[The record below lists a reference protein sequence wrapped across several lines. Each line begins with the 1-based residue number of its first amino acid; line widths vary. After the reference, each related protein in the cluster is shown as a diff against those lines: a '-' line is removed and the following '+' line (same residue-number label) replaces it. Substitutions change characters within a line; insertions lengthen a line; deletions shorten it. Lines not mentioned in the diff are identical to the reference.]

1 MDKIKLFMNT
11 NHYFEQMISRQLQV
25 NEQRVDSLI
34 GQYIVEL
41 KKKFEQTLS
50 DINGQNFWS
59 VYPILM
65 GLDARFVLLDSLLSI
80 IDLDLAEEEVI
91 QFVEKDYLTINKEL
105 CGYAMNE
112 TPHESLIF
120 TII

>member
-91 QFVEKDYLTINKEL
+91 QLVEKDYLTINKEL

>member
-1 MDKIKLFMNT
+1 MDKMKLFMNT
-11 NHYFEQMISRQLQV
+11 NHYFEQMISRQLHV
-25 NEQRVDSLI
+25 NELQVDSLI

-50 DINGQNFWS
+50 EINGKNFWS

-80 IDLDLAEEEVI
+80 ADLDLAEEELI
-91 QFVEKDYLTINKEL
+91 QMVEKDYLTINKEL

>member
-50 DINGQNFWS
+50 
-59 VYPILM
+59 
-65 GLDARFVLLDSLLSI
+65 
-80 IDLDLAEEEVI
+80 
-91 QFVEKDYLTINKEL
+91 
-105 CGYAMNE
+105 
-112 TPHESLIF
+112 
-120 TII
+120 

>member
-1 MDKIKLFMNT
+1 MDKIKLIMNT
-11 NHYFEQMISRQLQV
+11 NHYFEQMISRKLQV
-25 NEQRVDSLI
+25 NDQRVESLI
-34 GQYIVEL
+34 GQYIINL
-41 KKKFEQTLS
+41 KKDFEQTLS
-50 DINGQNFWS
+50 EINGQNFWS

-80 IDLDLAEEEVI
+80 ADHDLEEEVI
-91 QFVEKDYLTINKEL
+91 QMVKKDYLTINKEL